1 MFLIRLYDHNDDAH
15 LTENNFKKILNVER
29 FAFVKST
36 LDLMNKQEQ
45 TGIGLPKDCWHNDAV
60 YRQGGNPVK
69 RNYKGH

>member
-36 LDLMNKQEQ
+36 LDLMNKQE
-45 TGIGLPKDCWHNDAV
+45 
-60 YRQGGNPVK
+60 
-69 RNYKGH
+69 